1 MSSWI
6 LNCAANLDTN
16 GVDLKLT
23 AGFTHVKTR
32 RNMAKGDVVDNAAKS
47 AVGLPSKFEPRLKTA
62 GSNDALQSF
71 ILPDKKTGVVRFE
84 SLRYPAHVP
93 ADVVTNSKLFV
104 GSFASG
110 DFDGFQRDVAKIM
123 QRFKDANLTQLI
135 VDVTNNNGASLQ
147 WAESMLLSIRGR
159 RLHLSRP
166 FSPRI
171 PHWVSE
177 SRRLPEPVST
187 PLSSMKSCDLWCGVV
202 TPLMHPASVVL
213 QRLPVYEP
221 RKPSRAED
229 RGVRHRLGRHQGNI
243 VLHPRQLYVL
253 RVPLRL

>member
-1 MSSWI
+1 MSYSIPSTCSPSSPHIMSSWI

-23 AGFTHVKTR
+23 AGLTHVKTR

-47 AVGLPSKFEPRLKTA
+47 AVGLPSKFEPKLKTA

-147 WAESMLLSIRGR
+147 WGGEHAAE
-159 RLHLSRP
+159 HLWQAASSVSAI
-166 FSPRI
+166 FST
-171 PHWVSE
+171 HTS
-177 SRRLPEPVST
+177 
-187 PLSSMKSCDLWCGVV
+187 
-202 TPLMHPASVVL
+202 
-213 QRLPVYEP
+213 
-221 RKPSRAED
+221 
-229 RGVRHRLGRHQGNI
+229 LG
-243 VLHPRQLYVL
+243 L
-253 RVPLRL
+253 RV